1 MKIWPGASIDWC
13 FLSTTVVSQPEARL
27 EFAYRRLV
35 CKKGGSLLGCHVRF
49 IEGRLAIYYD
59 THTRVLD
66 ETLTSVTG
74 EINGPREEA
83 CCGSRGGGGYHVRLL
98 KACPRVVAWNLLL
111 SWRKYMLLMLLP
123 ACRRIPLT

>member
-35 CKKGGSLLGCHVRF
+35 CKKGGGLLGCHVRF

-66 ETLTSVTG
+66 GTLTSVTG

-83 CCGSRGGGGYHVRLL
+83 CCGSRGRGGGLS
-98 KACPRVVAWNLLL
+98 CPFTQGMPPCGCLESTMIMEEIHAPN
-111 SWRKYMLLMLLP
+111 SSSSMS
-123 ACRRIPLT
+123 